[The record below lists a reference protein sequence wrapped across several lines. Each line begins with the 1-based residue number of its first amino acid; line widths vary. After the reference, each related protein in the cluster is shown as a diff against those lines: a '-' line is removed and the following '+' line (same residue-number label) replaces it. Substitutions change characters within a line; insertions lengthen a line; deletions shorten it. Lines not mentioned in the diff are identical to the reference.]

1 MIEYFKLDITNW
13 VFYQDEMAEIFKQN
27 AIKEDIRHLI
37 YGFFLSFRLTVLILC
52 FDTRQNN
59 AFDFENKNHK

>member
-52 FDTRQNN
+52 FDTR
-59 AFDFENKNHK
+59 